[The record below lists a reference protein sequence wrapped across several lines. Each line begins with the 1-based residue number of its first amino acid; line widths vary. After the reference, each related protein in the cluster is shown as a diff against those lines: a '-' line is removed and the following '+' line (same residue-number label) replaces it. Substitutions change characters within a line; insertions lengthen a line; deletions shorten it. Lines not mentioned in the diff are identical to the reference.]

1 MEEPSIMART
11 SNRLPQR
18 FPIGAK
24 YVVESNGS
32 ALNRFVEFPNG
43 RTVML
48 KERVALS
55 CTTQSGSQHSAAI
68 KKPARQP
75 RAKRERLR
83 ANSR

>member
-1 MEEPSIMART
+1 MART
-11 SNRLPQR
+11 SDRLPQR

-24 YVVESNGS
+24 YVVESHGS

-48 KERVALS
+48 TKRVALP
-55 CTTQSGSQHSAAI
+55 CTTQSCTQRYAGT